1 MAVKKGSRGTRS
13 RSGSSRRRGIG
24 LLFWICLLAI
34 IAAVAFA
41 ARGPL
46 GAAFSRMTTLRT
58 TTPTAPAAPIAPAA
72 PAAPAHPGVQVT
84 IAPLPA
90 APARPAEPSSPAA
103 EPASRNGA
111 VSAQNPD
118 TTPPQRPTVR
128 KARLFFTA
136 VDPSGALQMKS
147 VIRPIPSSD
156 SPLHDTLEAL
166 LKGPTSQELNMGLLS
181 MIPAESH
188 VRSVTVRDDTAYID
202 FNESFRFNSQGLE
215 ALNAQL
221 RQVVYAATEFP
232 SVKKVQILIEGRK
245 VQYLGTEGLRIDVPL
260 SRASFRQ

>member
-1 MAVKKGSRGTRS
+1 MAVKKGSRGSRS
-13 RSGSSRRRGIG
+13 RAGAARRRGIG
-24 LLFWICLLAI
+24 LLFWLCLLAI
-34 IAAVAFA
+34 VVAVAFA

-46 GAAFSRMTTLRT
+46 GAAFSRMTSLRT
-58 TTPTAPAAPIAPAA
+58 AA
-72 PAAPAHPGVQVT
+72 PAAPTAPATPVAPPHPGPEVT
-84 IAPLPA
+84 ITRLPET
-90 APARPAEPSSPAA
+90 PARPAEPSAPPA
-103 EPASRNGA
+103 EPASRNVTVA
-111 VSAQNPD
+111 VQPPD
-118 TTPPQRPTVR
+118 ATPPQRPTVR

-136 VDPSGALQMKS
+136 VDPNGGLQMKS

-156 SPLHDTLEAL
+156 SPLKDTLEAL

-188 VRSVTVRDDTAYID
+188 VRNVTVRDDTAFID
-202 FNESFRFNSQGLE
+202 FNESFRFNAQGLE

-232 SVKKVQILIEGRK
+232 SVKRVQILIEGRK

>member
-1 MAVKKGSRGTRS
+1 MAVKKGSRGSRS
-13 RSGSSRRRGIG
+13 RAGAARRRGIG
-24 LLFWICLLAI
+24 LLFWLCLLAI
-34 IAAVAFA
+34 VVAVAFA

-46 GAAFSRMTTLRT
+46 GAAFSRMKSLRT
-58 TTPTAPAAPIAPAA
+58 TPPAA
-72 PAAPAHPGVQVT
+72 PATSSAPSHPGPEVT
-84 IAPLPA
+84 IAPLPET
-90 APARPAEPSSPAA
+90 PARPSEPSAPAA
-103 EPASRNGA
+103 ESASRNMTVA
-111 VSAQNPD
+111 VQTPE

-128 KARLFFTA
+128 KARLFFTT
-136 VDPSGALQMKS
+136 VDPNGGLQMKS

-156 SPLHDTLEAL
+156 SPLRDTLEAL

-188 VRSVTVRDDTAYID
+188 VRNVTVRDDTASID
-202 FNESFRFNSQGLE
+202 FSESFRFNAQGLD

-221 RQVVYAATEFP
+221 RQIVYAATEFP

-260 SRASFRQ
+260 SRASFR